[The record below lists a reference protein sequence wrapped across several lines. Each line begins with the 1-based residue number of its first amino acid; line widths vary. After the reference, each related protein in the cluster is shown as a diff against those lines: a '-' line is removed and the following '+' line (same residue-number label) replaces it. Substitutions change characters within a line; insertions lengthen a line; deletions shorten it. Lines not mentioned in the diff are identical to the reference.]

1 MKFYVSSAFLDTRE
15 IVEIAKAADDLGY
28 DGIGIPDHIVNLET
42 LKTPYPYTKDGQRR
56 WQAFTEWPD
65 PWVLA
70 GALAQVTTRL
80 RFVTTVYIPAMRNPY
95 SAAKAIGTAAYLA
108 DGRVELGVGVGW
120 CEEEFDLM
128 EQRFSARG
136 RRTDEMLDLMRTL
149 WLPDWTEFDGE
160 FYQTPKLE
168 MQPTPPR
175 IPVYVGGLS
184 ETALRRAARHDG
196 WIGGLIKTHR
206 ATAAAGPG
214 LSERARRAAPRHD
227 GWIGDLIKTDRAIA
241 AAARLRELRAEN
253 GLTMDDF
260 TILTPLT
267 DAFTIADYQR
277 AEDAGITGILTMPW
291 MFYSGPDATLAE
303 KVDGMKRF
311 RKDLAIDG

>member
-1 MKFYVSSAFLDTRE
+1 MGERSRVKFYISSAFLNTRE
-15 IVEIAKAADDLGY
+15 MVEVARVADDLGY

-42 LKTPYPYTKDGQRR
+42 LNTPYPYTKDGERR
-56 WQAFTEWPD
+56 WQPFTEWPD
-65 PWVLA
+65 PWVLV

-80 RFVTTVYIPAMRNPY
+80 RFVTTVCIPAMRNPY

-120 CEEEFDLM
+120 CEDEFALM
-128 EQRFSARG
+128 EQRFAQRG
-136 RRTDEMLDLMRTL
+136 KRTDEMLALMKAL
-149 WLPDWTEFDGE
+149 WSPGWTEFDGE
-160 FYQTPKLE
+160 FYRTPKLE
-168 MQPTPPR
+168 MQPTTPP

-196 WIGGLIKTHR
+196 WIG
-206 ATAAAGPG
+206 
-214 LSERARRAAPRHD
+214 
-227 GWIGDLIKTDRAIA
+227 DLINTDRAIA
-241 AAARLRELRAEN
+241 AAARLHELRAEN
-253 GLTMDDF
+253 GLAVDDF

-291 MFYSGPDATLAE
+291 MFYAGPNATLAE
-303 KVDGMKRF
+303 KIDGMKRF
-311 RKDLAIDG
+311 RKDLALDG